1 MIIPSEPKRPA
12 LLRLFVDGGSRGNP
26 GPAGGGAV
34 VLDETNEVL
43 AGRGFFFG
51 HATNNVAEYQA
62 LIRGLELVTQF
73 RPHRVEIFADSELI
87 VRQITGEY
95 RVKSPDLLP
104 LYEQVQMALLKLDD
118 WQIRHVPRGQNQQA
132 DRLAHL
138 AMNHK
143 GDVDDAE
150 LSNDGAGAAAGS
162 ASTESADSLDTSGP
176 AVEVTVTLGCDPR
189 VCPATVMVGE
199 RFRFSAVT
207 PAGFCLH
214 AAAAV
219 LPAVLDIFARAA
231 AGDPAANG
239 RVRVT
244 CPRPRCNACFE
255 LSLIGGG

>member
-1 MIIPSEPKRPA
+1 VITPSESKRPA
-12 LLRLFVDGGSRGNP
+12 LLKLFVDGGSRGNP

-43 AGRGFFFG
+43 IGRGFFFG
-51 HATNNVAEYQA
+51 PATNNVAEYRA
-62 LIRGLELVTQF
+62 LIRGLELVEQF
-73 RPHRVEIFADSELI
+73 HPQRVEIFADSELI

-104 LYEQVQMALLKLDD
+104 LFEQAQTALLRLDD
-118 WQIRHVPRGQNQQA
+118 WQIRHVPRGQNHQA
-132 DRLAHL
+132 DRLANL

-150 LSNDGAGAAAGS
+150 IAAGAAAG
-162 ASTESADSLDTSGP
+162 AEQTNESSDAPGP
-176 AVEVTVTLGCDPR
+176 AVEVTVSLGCDPR
-189 VCPATVMVGE
+189 ACPATMMVGE
-199 RFRFSAVT
+199 RFRFSGVT

-214 AAAAV
+214 GATAV
-219 LPAVLDIFARAA
+219 LRAVLEIFARAA

-239 RVRVT
+239 PVRVT

-255 LSLIGGG
+255 LVLVNGD